1 MTVSDSLLQLFLGG
15 GDFVLYILL
24 GLSVVTLGVIFERLY
39 AFILL
44 RRRYAQLSKRD
55 LLLFGQKRLTVLATL
70 GNNAPFIGLFGTVLG
85 VIKAFHD
92 LNLQQGSG
100 IKVVM
105 GGISEAL
112 VATAMGLLVAIP
124 AVIAY
129 NAFSK
134 TLQTWL
140 LLRQNDE

>member
-39 AFILL
+39 AFTLL
-44 RRRYAQLSKRD
+44 RRRYSQLSKRD

-92 LNLQQGSG
+92 LHVQQGSG

>member
-1 MTVSDSLLQLFLGG
+1 MSVTQKLLQVFLVG
-15 GDFVLYILL
+15 GDFVLYILIA
-24 GLSVVTLGVIFERLY
+24 LSVVTLGVIFERMY
-39 AFILL
+39 IFALL
-44 RRRYAQLSKRD
+44 KNRYRQLSRRE
-55 LLLFGQKRLTVLATL
+55 LLLQGQKRLTVLATL

-85 VIKAFHD
+85 VIKAFND
-92 LNLQQGSG
+92 LHFKDGAG

-129 NAFSK
+129 NFFSR
-134 TLQTWL
+134 TLNTYL
-140 LLRQNDE
+140 LMRENDE

>member
-1 MTVSDSLLQLFLGG
+1 MTVSDSLLQMFLGG

-24 GLSVVTLGVIFERLY
+24 ALSVVTLGVILERLY
-39 AFILL
+39 AFMLL
-44 RRRYAQLSKRD
+44 RRRYGQLSRRD

-92 LNLQQGSG
+92 LHLQEGSG

>member
-1 MTVSDSLLQLFLGG
+1 MTVSDALLQLFLGG

-55 LLLFGQKRLTVLATL
+55 LLLFGQKRLTILATL

-92 LNLQQGSG
+92 LHVQQGSG

-105 GGISEAL
+105 GGVSEAL

-134 TLQTWL
+134 TLHTWL

>member
-39 AFILL
+39 AFVLL

-92 LNLQQGSG
+92 LHLQQGSG

>member
-15 GDFVLYILL
+15 GDFVLYIML

-92 LNLQQGSG
+92 LHLQQGSG

>member
-92 LNLQQGSG
+92 LHLQQGSG

>member
-1 MTVSDSLLQLFLGG
+1 MSVTQKLLQVFLVG
-15 GDFVLYILL
+15 GDFVLYILIA
-24 GLSVVTLGVIFERLY
+24 LSVVTLGVIFERMY
-39 AFILL
+39 IFALL
-44 RRRYAQLSKRD
+44 KNRYRQLSRRE
-55 LLLFGQKRLTVLATL
+55 LLLQGQKRLTVLATL

-85 VIKAFHD
+85 VIKAFND
-92 LNLQQGSG
+92 LHFKAGAG

-129 NAFSK
+129 NFFSR
-134 TLQTWL
+134 TLNTYL
-140 LLRQNDE
+140 LMRENDE

>member
-1 MTVSDSLLQLFLGG
+1 MKVSDSLLRMFLGG

-24 GLSVVTLGVIFERLY
+24 ALSVVTLGVILERLY
-39 AFILL
+39 AFVHL
-44 RRRYAQLSKRD
+44 RRCYGQLSKRD
-55 LLLFGQKRLTVLATL
+55 LLLFGQKRLTILATL

-92 LNLQQGSG
+92 LHLQQGSG

-140 LLRQNDE
+140 LLRQNNE

>member
-1 MTVSDSLLQLFLGG
+1 MTVSDSLLPLFLGG

-24 GLSVVTLGVIFERLY
+24 ALSVVTLGVIFERLY
-39 AFILL
+39 AFTRL
-44 RRRYAQLSKRD
+44 RRRYARLSKRD
-55 LLLFGQKRLTVLATL
+55 LLLCGQKRLTILATL

-92 LNLQQGSG
+92 LHLQHGSG

-134 TLQTWL
+134 ILQTWL
-140 LLRQNDE
+140 LLRQIDE

>member
-1 MTVSDSLLQLFLGG
+1 MTVSDALLQLFLGG

-55 LLLFGQKRLTVLATL
+55 LLLFGQKRLMILATL

-92 LNLQQGSG
+92 LHVQQGSG

-105 GGISEAL
+105 GGVSEAL

-134 TLQTWL
+134 TLHTWL

>member
-1 MTVSDSLLQLFLGG
+1 MTVSDALLQLFLGG

-55 LLLFGQKRLTVLATL
+55 LLLFGQKRLTILATL

-92 LNLQQGSG
+92 LHVQQGSG

-134 TLQTWL
+134 TLHTWL